1 MVAGVCQRTM
11 QGFGYRQLCSSDNH
25 LTMEVFIR
33 QFRQTVEEG
42 FPPGL
47 PMRGQFLAR
56 PFFAGEFLF
65 PVPPLLFT
73 IRIKQIR
80 EPGTT
85 VAGNV
90 TGYNSHRMSAIEAR
104 LSQLS
109 LCQ

>member
-47 PMRGQFLAR
+47 PMLGQFLAR
-56 PFFAGEFLF
+56 PFFEGEFLF

-73 IRIKQIR
+73 IRIKEIS
-80 EPGTT
+80 EPGTQDT
-85 VAGNV
+85 DNV
-90 TGYNSHRMSAIEAR
+90 SGYNCYQITAIEAR
-104 LSQLS
+104 LIHLI
-109 LCQ
+109 L